1 MAQTIKGKD
10 GKIYKKVA
18 QSNPNRKR
26 TIEIVLGVI
35 SLLVSIVSLASGFGL
50 AAVGDAFG
58 GGGSYTAMLMLGI
71 IISIVAFILTFFIN
85 KKHAIISALI
95 IILGIALFVSSGD
108 FGIAGG
114 ILFVITGIVAA
125 FRK

>member
-1 MAQTIKGKD
+1 LAQTIKGKD